1 MNSPIANAQ
10 FSVQLNGNTVST
22 LRLSNDNN
30 IDAGTSVVAADL
42 QVGDIVWFRLIVG
55 SMSISIGLV

>member
-1 MNSPIANAQ
+1 MNSPTANAQ

-30 IDAGTSVVAADL
+30 IDAGTSVVACSKKTL
-42 QVGDIVWFRLIVG
+42 YPIIL
-55 SMSISIGLV
+55 

>member
-1 MNSPIANAQ
+1 MNSPTANTQ

-42 QVGDIVWFRLIVG
+42 QVGDIVWGKKTLYPI
-55 SMSISIGLV
+55 IL